1 MSQLSKP
8 EVSGVAAATAMF
20 IEVLVVGIGAL
31 AGLFGC
37 IAAIIGYA
45 DMQRVAP
52 ILSSSPVSGFAL
64 AAAYA
69 LGIAVDRAAD
79 YLLTWPRRRLRVRY
93 FSTSSAH
100 NEARKA
106 ILDTPH
112 LVAMSDYA
120 RSRMRICRGWFLN
133 CVLLVVAAS
142 LTIWRFPVSGRPSL
156 FFVAIVGGSLCAVG
170 FYLTWRSI
178 TATGYR
184 KLSQQA
190 ADATARVPA
199 QGSEAAAS
207 T

>member
-1 MSQLSKP
+1 
-8 EVSGVAAATAMF
+8 MF

-37 IAAIIGYA
+37 IAAFVGYTEMRRA
-45 DMQRVAP
+45 AP
-52 ILSSSPVSGFAL
+52 ILSSPPVSGFAL

-79 YLLTWPRRRLRVRY
+79 YLLTSPRRRLRGRY
-93 FSTSSAH
+93 FPTSSAH

-133 CVLLVVAAS
+133 CLLLIVAAS
-142 LTIWRFPVSGRPSL
+142 LTIWRFPVSGRLNL
-156 FFVAIVGGSLCAVG
+156 FSVAILGGSLCAAG

-178 TATGYR
+178 TATGYK

-199 QGSEAAAS
+199 QGSDAAAS
-207 T
+207 M